1 MAPRTATGV
10 LPAPP
15 LVLIHP
21 ADGTDSQ
28 ERFTGPRSAQHPRFT
43 LHIVGSSVDNVHT
56 LTEAVKAKFVVDG
69 FDVAPSIP
77 VERTYALTWVTHIA
91 VQCATAVSVPVMYQV
106 IEVGFVKE

>member
-43 LHIVGSSVDNVHT
+43 LHIVGSSVDNVQT
-56 LTEAVKAKFVVDG
+56 ITEAVKAKFVVDG
-69 FDVAPSIP
+69 LGVAPSIP
-77 VERTYALTWVTHIA
+77 GERPSPLTGGSPIPAPWDTHM
-91 VQCATAVSVPVMYQV
+91 SPPVPYP
-106 IEVGFVKE
+106 GK